1 MAQNGIAPTG
11 RYDSPGR
18 FTFLDLFSG
27 SGGMSCGFHRHGAFE
42 VVGAVDAQ
50 LGKPSSPRGSLEC
63 NSSYA
68 ANIGRAPHEVDLGT
82 VSARELS
89 ALIAPALAG
98 RPLDVLSACPP
109 CTGFSRANPTN
120 HARDDPRNS
129 LVARVADV
137 VREFRP
143 AVVVMEN
150 ARELVGGNFRG
161 HLEALRRSLEADG
174 YVVDATVHMLS
185 DLGLPQKRERSVI
198 VAVRGDRP
206 AITLGDLWAGW
217 SVRPEA
223 VTVRR
228 AIGDLPPVEAGVAHP
243 DDPLH
248 VSPSIGRES
257 TRRRLRAIPH
267 DGGSWLDLGSTPGGE
282 VHLTP
287 AMRRSI
293 AAGRLGSHPDV
304 YGRLW
309 WDRPAPTVKREC
321 GHFGNG
327 RYTHPEQDRLC
338 TVRELALLN
347 GFPADYRFR
356 ARSLSNL
363 YRHIGDA
370 VPPLISAQ
378 LATIAAWML
387 GDDHTRVP
395 TPHDAVLAGTSLRV
409 ADIVADPALD
419 AAPVSPAHSDPPGSA
434 PTDVPLDLED
444 HQRRPHRGHR
454 HTGGE

>member
-11 RYDSPGR
+11 RYVPGR
-18 FTFLDLFSG
+18 RHTFLDLFSG
-27 SGGMSCGFHRHGAFE
+27 SGGMSCGFHRHGGFE

-50 LGKPSSPRGSLEC
+50 LGKPSSTRGSLEC

-68 ANIGRAPHEVDLGT
+68 ANIGRNPHAVDLGT
-82 VSARELS
+82 ISTRELS
-89 ALIAPALAG
+89 DLVAPALAG

-109 CTGFSRANPTN
+109 CTGFSRANPSN

-137 VREFRP
+137 ACEFRP

-161 HLEALRRSLEADG
+161 HLEALRQRLEDDG
-174 YVVDATVHMLS
+174 YTVDASVYMLS
-185 DLGLPQKRERSVI
+185 ELGLPQKRERSVV

-206 AITLGDLWAGW
+206 LMTLTDLWSGW
-217 SVRPEA
+217 RVRPEA

-228 AIGDLPPVEAGVAHP
+228 AIADLPPVEAGVAHV

-248 VSPSIGRES
+248 VSPSIGRDS

-267 DGGSWLDLGSTPGGE
+267 DGGSWLDLRSAPGGE
-282 VHLTP
+282 EHLTP

-347 GFPADYRFR
+347 GFPADYRFD
-356 ARSLSNL
+356 ARSLSNM

-378 LATIAAWML
+378 LAAITAWIL
-387 GDDHTRVP
+387 GDDHTHMP
-395 TPHDAVLAGTSLRV
+395 TPHDAVLAGTSLR
-409 ADIVADPALD
+409 AEDIEAESHSPGHPDPTGAS
-419 AAPVSPAHSDPPGSA
+419 PVR
-434 PTDVPLDLED
+434 VPLDLEH
-444 HQRRPHRGHR
+444 HQR
-454 HTGGE
+454 